1 MTCFTNLDCED
12 FLLSEAL
19 TKALFEWVGD
29 FGAWI
34 DWETDGV
41 VAGGV
46 ELEAAHNALGA
57 ELTELV
63 KQELHNLRST
73 FHHRRMRL
81 EIRRYSL
88 EQTSYLYIQTSGR

>member
-1 MTCFTNLDCED
+1 MTCFTNLDCDED

-29 FGAWI
+29 YGTWI

-63 KQELHNLRST
+63 KQELPQFEVNFSPST
-73 FHHRRMRL
+73 YAARNQ
-81 EIRRYSL
+81 EV
-88 EQTSYLYIQTSGR
+88 